1 VLSAIM
7 LCLSMVNVVMMV
19 VIVLSIIMLYLSM
32 ANVFILIG
40 IVQSDILLHLCRLLV
55 RDYSDYINC

>member
-1 VLSAIM
+1 M
-7 LCLSMVNVVMMV
+7 LCLSMVNVVMLV
-19 VIVLSIIMLYLSM
+19 VIVLSVIMLYLSM

>member
-1 VLSAIM
+1 M
-7 LCLSMVNVVMMV
+7 LCLSMVNVVMLV